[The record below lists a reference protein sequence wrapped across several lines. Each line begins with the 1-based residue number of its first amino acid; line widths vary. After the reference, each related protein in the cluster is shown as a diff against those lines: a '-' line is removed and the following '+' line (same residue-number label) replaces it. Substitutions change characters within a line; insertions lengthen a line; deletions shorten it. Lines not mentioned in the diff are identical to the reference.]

1 MRIDHIRYVVEVSK
15 YKSINKASKN
25 LYINQQQLSRMIAAV
40 EEEFDIEIFQRT
52 AKGVFL
58 TEDGKEI
65 IKKFE
70 AVLEMLDSIGE
81 MKEKSQNKTL
91 QGKIHILSDVNI
103 WSGYAGLYT
112 SFMKEYPNINF
123 FTENMS
129 SKGIMD
135 YLAHSEGIGQV
146 SRIIREDEEE
156 FTIPPELYY
165 RIVSRGR
172 IEVYGHHSNP
182 LFCKYKTISLNT
194 LLEYPLVNYKPF
206 EGNEQTIMERIF
218 NPIGNANIRY
228 EVHNYRV
235 FEEIVKETDCLFL
248 AMRKPSYIANKDIIG
263 IPLRD
268 NVFLENGI
276 VRNKRLPNSL
286 YDAFDHFY
294 MDYYKKLFETKV

>member
-182 LFCKYKTISLNT
+182 LFCKYN
-194 LLEYPLVNYKPF
+194 
-206 EGNEQTIMERIF
+206 R
-218 NPIGNANIRY
+218 
-228 EVHNYRV
+228 
-235 FEEIVKETDCLFL
+235 
-248 AMRKPSYIANKDIIG
+248 
-263 IPLRD
+263 
-268 NVFLENGI
+268 
-276 VRNKRLPNSL
+276 
-286 YDAFDHFY
+286 
-294 MDYYKKLFETKV
+294 